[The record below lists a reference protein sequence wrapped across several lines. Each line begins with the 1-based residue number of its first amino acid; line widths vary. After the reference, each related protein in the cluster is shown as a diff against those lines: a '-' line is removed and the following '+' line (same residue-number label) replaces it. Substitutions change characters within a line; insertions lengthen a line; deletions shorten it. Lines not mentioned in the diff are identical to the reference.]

1 MFNTPLWMEWLA
13 FGLSVSGAAAIFSLC
28 AVSLFRR
35 DFQFFPPPEKRSW
48 QYRTFWAFFH
58 LFLYPLVALS
68 ILVFESAEDAG
79 AMARQGVGGVLAVT
93 GIGLAFWISIQMGWR
108 NAFGEARG
116 LVTDGWFRFSRNP
129 IYVVTWLG
137 LLGWAIILNDLRVT
151 FLLSLWA
158 AMYWLA
164 PRIEE
169 PWLERQ
175 YGDEYCA
182 YKQRTRRFF

>member
-48 QYRTFWAFFH
+48 QYRTFWALFR
-58 LFLYPLVALS
+58 LFLYPLIALS
-68 ILVFESAEDAG
+68 ILVFEPAEDAG

>member
-1 MFNTPLWMEWLA
+1 
-13 FGLSVSGAAAIFSLC
+13 
-28 AVSLFRR
+28 
-35 DFQFFPPPEKRSW
+35 
-48 QYRTFWAFFH
+48 
-58 LFLYPLVALS
+58 
-68 ILVFESAEDAG
+68 
-79 AMARQGVGGVLAVT
+79 MARQGVGGVLAVT
-93 GIGLAFWISIQMGWR
+93 GIGLAFWISIQLGWR